1 MWKTTKGNTTSMN
14 LFEVKYFF
22 MKQNM
27 YVAFLFDERNN
38 IDDYK
43 IFYVPNKLLNMIDYP
58 FNI

>member
-1 MWKTTKGNTTSMN
+1 MN